1 MPRRDL
7 RISRLPVSLVL
18 LLSFFSALRFSEAAG
33 PRVLPEG
40 EVPNDARLG
49 DLKDLN
55 GYFPFQ
61 PSESPEAWA
70 KRREYVK
77 RQMLLACGLWPM
89 PPRPAITAEI
99 HGRVDRDEYTVDR
112 VIFESSPGLLVTGSL
127 YKPKKID
134 GKAPVIL
141 CPHGHWS
148 NGRFH
153 DHGDAGI
160 KRELDSDA
168 EIFEIG
174 GRHPLQA
181 RSVQLARMGC
191 IVFLYDMQGYAD
203 GGSFTFELIHRFGK
217 QRPALS
223 SPDNWG
229 MFSAQSELRL
239 FNALG
244 LQTWNSIRAVDW
256 LSSLPDVDTSRIG
269 VTGAS
274 GGGTQTFML
283 AALDDRIAAA
293 FPAVMVSTAM
303 QGGCTCENATYL
315 RVNTGNIEF
324 AAMVAPR
331 PIYMSGANDWTVE
344 IEKKGLPE
352 LKQHFAMLGVP
363 DNVNA
368 KWFDYPH
375 NFNRHSRAMMYDFFN
390 RFLKLGFDEIVER
403 DYVPLTQA
411 EATVFDDANHQ
422 PPERTE
428 EAEAALLDSLDESWQ
443 QEWLQITPTS
453 EKGLAAFRRVVGGAI
468 DVMVGRGMSNV
479 GDVEYDKKSETERDG
494 YHEYTALLRAKK
506 FGEELPTI
514 FLYPTDWNNELVIW
528 IDGAGKSG
536 LYADD
541 GSLIAPVA
549 KLVKKGYAIASADLL
564 YTGEYLEDGQSLTQ
578 ARVVN
583 NPREFAGYTLGYNHS
598 LFAQRVHDIL
608 TLISFS
614 QRYKSKPE
622 QIHLVGVNGGGI
634 FAAAAG
640 AQSHGALASLAVDTQ
655 GYRFESITD
664 IRDVN
669 LFPGAV
675 KYGDVPA
682 LIALNAPTRTFVAG
696 ESLDSAEALAAPW
709 AVGKAG
715 NQMTLHGRT
724 DEPVP
729 LRIAEWI
736 AE

>member
-1 MPRRDL
+1 MPRRAL
-7 RISRLPVSLVL
+7 LSHRSLVTFLIL
-18 LLSFFSALRFSEAAG
+18 LAVVCDASLSRAAG

-40 EVPNDARLG
+40 ELPKDARLG

-55 GYFPFQ
+55 GYFPFT
-61 PSESPEAWA
+61 PSESPEAWE

-77 RQMLLACGLWPM
+77 RQMLLSCGLWPM

-99 HGRVDRDEYTVDR
+99 HGRVERDDYTVDR

-134 GKAPVIL
+134 GKAPAIL
-141 CPHGHWS
+141 CPHGHWAT
-148 NGRFH
+148 GRFH

-168 EIFEIG
+168 ELFEIG

-181 RSVQLARMGC
+181 RCVQLARMGC

-203 GGSFTFELIHRFGK
+203 SGSFTYELIHRFAK
-217 QRPALS
+217 QRPAYS
-223 SPDNWG
+223 SPDRWG

-244 LQTWNSIRAVDW
+244 IQTWNSIRAVDW
-256 LSSLPDVDTSRIG
+256 ITGLPDVDASRIG

-352 LKQHFAMLGVP
+352 LKRHFEMLGVP
-363 DNVNA
+363 DSVNA

-390 RFLKLGFDEIVER
+390 RFLKLGHDAIVER
-403 DYVPLTQA
+403 DYVPLTKD
-411 EATVFDDANHQ
+411 EATVFDADRQ

-428 EAEAALLDSLDESWQ
+428 EAEAALLASLEDAWQ
-443 QEWLQITPTS
+443 QQWLKLAPTS
-453 EKGLAAFRRVVGGAI
+453 REGLAEFRRVVGGAI
-468 DVMVGRGMSNV
+468 DVMIGRGLSDV
-479 GDVEYDKKSETERDG
+479 GEVEYDKKSETERDG
-494 YHEYTALLRAKK
+494 YLEYTALLRAKK
-506 FGEELPTI
+506 FGEELPTV

-528 IDGAGKSG
+528 IDGDGKSG

-541 GSLIAPVA
+541 GSLKAPIA
-549 KLVKKGYAIASADLL
+549 KLVKHGCAIASADLL
-564 YTGEYLEDGQSLTQ
+564 YTGEYLQDGLPLTQ
-578 ARVVN
+578 ARVVS

-614 QRYKSKPE
+614 QNYQTKPE

-640 AQSHGALASLAVDTQ
+640 AQARGAIASLAVDTE
-655 GYRFESITD
+655 GFRFESITD

-682 LIALNAPTRTFVAG
+682 LLALNAPARIFIAG
-696 ESLDSAEALAAPW
+696 EPIESTPALAAPW
-709 AVGKAG
+709 AVEKAYGK
-715 NQMTLHGRT
+715 MTIQGKT
-724 DEPVP
+724 DMP
-729 LRIAEWI
+729 LANRIADWI
-736 AE
+736 RK

>member
-1 MPRRDL
+1 MPRRAL
-7 RISRLPVSLVL
+7 SAHRSLVTFLIL
-18 LLSFFSALRFSEAAG
+18 LAFVCDASLSRAAG

-40 EVPNDARLG
+40 ELPKDARLG
-49 DLKDLN
+49 NLKDLN

-77 RQMLLACGLWPM
+77 RQMLLSCGLWPM
-89 PPRPAITAEI
+89 PARPAITAEI
-99 HGRVDRDEYTVDR
+99 HGRVERDDYTVDR

-134 GKAPVIL
+134 GKAPAIL
-141 CPHGHWS
+141 CPHGHWAT
-148 NGRFH
+148 GRFH
-153 DHGDAGI
+153 DHGDAGL

-168 EIFEIG
+168 ESFEAG

-181 RSVQLARMGC
+181 RCVQLARMGC

-203 GGSFTFELIHRFGK
+203 SGSFTYELIHRFAK
-217 QRPALS
+217 QRPDYS
-223 SPDNWG
+223 SPERWG

-244 LQTWNSIRAVDW
+244 IQTWNSIRAVDW
-256 LSSLPDVDTSRIG
+256 ITGLPDVDASRIG

-331 PIYMSGANDWTVE
+331 PIFMSGANDWTVE

-363 DNVNA
+363 DSVNA

-390 RFLKLGFDEIVER
+390 RFLKLGHDEIVER
-403 DYVPLTQA
+403 DYVPLTKD
-411 EATVFDDANHQ
+411 EATVFDADHQ

-428 EAEAALLDSLDESWQ
+428 EAEAALLASLDEAWQ
-443 QEWLQITPTS
+443 QQWLKLAPTS
-453 EKGLAAFRRVVGGAI
+453 KEGLAEFRRVVGGAI
-468 DVMVGRGMSNV
+468 DVMIGRGLSDV
-479 GDVEYDKKSETERDG
+479 GEVEYDKKSETERDG
-494 YHEYTALLRAKK
+494 YLEYTALLKAKK
-506 FGEELPTI
+506 FGEELPSI
-514 FLYPTDWNNELVIW
+514 FLYPTEWNNQLVIW
-528 IDGAGKSG
+528 IDGEGKSG

-541 GSLIAPVA
+541 GSLKASVA
-549 KLVKKGYAIASADLL
+549 KLVKQGYAIASADLL
-564 YTGEYLEDGQSLTQ
+564 YTGEYLKDGQPLTQ
-578 ARVVN
+578 ARIVN
-583 NPREFAGYTLGYNHS
+583 NPRELAGYTLGYNHS

-608 TLISFS
+608 TLVSFS
-614 QRYKSKPE
+614 QNYQTKPE

-640 AQSHGALASLAVDTQ
+640 AQTRGSIASLAVDTQ

-682 LIALNAPTRTFVAG
+682 LLALNAPARIFIAG
-696 ESLDSAEALAAPW
+696 EPNESTPALAAPW
-709 AVGKAG
+709 AVEKAFGK
-715 NQMTLHGRT
+715 MTVQGKT
-724 DEPVP
+724 DVP
-729 LRIAEWI
+729 IASRIADWI
-736 AE
+736 GK

>member
-1 MPRRDL
+1 MPRRDRNVDCL
-7 RISRLPVSLVL
+7 LVSSVL
-18 LLSFFSALRFSEAAG
+18 LLSLLSGLQTAIAGG

-40 EVPNDARLG
+40 ELPNDARLG

-61 PSESPEAWA
+61 PSESPEAWEER
-70 KRREYVK
+70 KEYVK
-77 RQMLLACGLWPM
+77 RQMLLASGLWPM

-99 HGRVDRDEYTVDR
+99 HGRVERDDYTVDR
-112 VIFESSPGLLVTGSL
+112 VVFESSPGLLVTGSL

-134 GKAPVIL
+134 GKAPAIL
-141 CPHGHWS
+141 CPHGHWAT
-148 NGRFH
+148 GRFH

-168 EIFEIG
+168 EIFEAG

-181 RSVQLARMGC
+181 RCVQLARMGC

-203 GGSFTFELIHRFGK
+203 GGSFSYDLIHRFAK
-217 QRPALS
+217 QRPELS
-223 SPDNWG
+223 APDNWG

-244 LQTWNSIRAVDW
+244 LQTWNSLRAVDW
-256 LSSLPDVDTSRIG
+256 ITTLPDVDASRIG

-283 AALDDRIAAA
+283 AALDERIAAA

-324 AAMVAPR
+324 AAVVAPR
-331 PIYMSGANDWTVE
+331 PIYMSGANDWTVD

-363 DNVNA
+363 SNVNA

-390 RFLKLGFDEIVER
+390 RFLELGHDEIVER
-403 DYVPLTQA
+403 DYVPLTRE
-411 EATVFDDANHQ
+411 EATVFDDDHRA
-422 PPERTE
+422 PDLTV
-428 EAEAALLDSLDESWQ
+428 EAEVALLASLDEASRQ
-443 QEWLQITPTS
+443 QWLAMTPTS
-453 EKGLAAFRRVVGGAI
+453 EKGLAEFRHIVGGAI
-468 DVMVGRGMSNV
+468 DVMVGRKLSDV
-479 GDVEYDKKSETERDG
+479 GEVEYDKKSETERDG
-494 YHEYTALLRAKK
+494 YLEYSALLRARK
-506 FGEELPTI
+506 FGEELPTV

-528 IDGAGKSG
+528 IDGDGKSAVF
-536 LYADD
+536 ADD

-549 KLVKKGYAIASADLL
+549 KLVKQGYAIASADLL
-564 YTGEYLEDGQSLTQ
+564 YTGEYLKDGQPLTQ
-578 ARVVN
+578 ARIVN

-598 LFAQRVHDIL
+598 LFAHRVHDIL

-614 QRYKSKPE
+614 QNYESKPK
-622 QIHLVGVNGGGI
+622 QIHLTGVNGAGAI
-634 FAAAAG
+634 AAAAG
-640 AQSHGALASLAVDTQ
+640 AQARGALASLAVDTE
-655 GYRFESITD
+655 GFRFGAITD

-682 LIALNAPTRTFVAG
+682 LLALNAPTRLFVAG
-696 ESLDSAEALAAPW
+696 EPTSSVKALAAPW
-709 AVGKAG
+709 AVEKAMGAVTVQGK
-715 NQMTLHGRT
+715 T
-724 DEPVP
+724 DVP
-729 LRIAEWI
+729 ISNRIASWI
-736 AE
+736 GK